1 VQAVSSRRRTF
12 RAGTFLLLTVLVGG
26 GVAAVAAPAQLNNA
40 SQLLSQAE
48 SLRVTDN
55 ARFLEL
61 LQYLENH
68 ASELSDAQKW
78 RLRYLQGWEATYSGQ
93 EEKARS
99 LLESVLKQASDN
111 DLKMRATSALIHVL
125 GVGHHYE
132 EAFEYLDKALNDLP
146 QTPDKEARGRI
157 LGEASQLL
165 SEAGQYDLSASYA
178 KQIIAEYPT
187 GRHNCL
193 GHMYEL
199 HAKIRDGQAKIPS
212 ELFQESVASCLKV
225 NEKLAAEIIRKD
237 MAGLAL
243 QQGKSD
249 EALSLLQADY
259 EEVKRLNYPQLTA
272 DVDVLLAQAYWKKG
286 EAPLAQ
292 KYATASIDTASKGD
306 LIEPLVKGYQLL
318 YQIERQYG
326 NLREAL
332 AYHEKY
338 VTADKEHLDDT
349 REKALAYQI
358 IKQQIEAKKIELDEL
373 NKQNQILQLQQ
384 ALDHK
389 AVETSRLYI
398 ALLLTVLASIAFWL
412 YRLKRSQ
419 LRFMRLAR
427 RDGLTGIFNR
437 QHFVEEAEQALR
449 YVAKSQ
455 RGASLILIDL
465 DHFKNINDTHGHIAG
480 DHALRRAVLICQ
492 QHLHSSD
499 VFGRIGGEEFGILLP
514 ECTLIQA
521 LERAERIRMAIQ
533 ALPDAE
539 TEHVPLTASFGVAST
554 THYGYDLRRL
564 LVAAD
569 SALYRAKRDGRN
581 RVVVSMD
588 NHASSSAAGD
598 TRAQRDKLN
607 DASPYM
613 DASNNEG

>member
-1 VQAVSSRRRTF
+1 MQTTGSRRRNF
-12 RAGTFLLLTVLVGG
+12 LAGAFLLFTVLNGSG
-26 GVAAVAAPAQLNNA
+26 AAVAARAPLSNVP
-40 SQLLSQAE
+40 QLLDQAE
-48 SLRVTDN
+48 SLRARDN
-55 ARFLEL
+55 ARFVEL
-61 LQYLENH
+61 LQELESH
-68 ASELSDAQKW
+68 VTELSDKQKW
-78 RLRYLQGWEATYSGQ
+78 RLHYLQGWQAAYNGQ
-93 EEKARS
+93 EEKART
-99 LLESVLKQASDN
+99 LLESVLKQASDS
-111 DLKMRATSALIHVL
+111 DLKIRATSVLIHVL

-132 EAFEYLDKALNDLP
+132 EAFEYLDKALDDLP
-146 QTPDKEARGRI
+146 QASDKEARARI

-165 SEAGQYDLSASYA
+165 SEAGQYDLAAGYA
-178 KQIIAEYPT
+178 EQIIAEYPT

-199 HAKIRDGQAKIPS
+199 HARIRAGQTKIAN
-212 ELFQESVASCLKV
+212 ETFQQSITPCLAV
-225 NEKLAAEIIRKD
+225 GEKLAADILRKD
-237 MAGLAL
+237 MAALAL

-249 EALSLLQADY
+249 EALSLLQANY
-259 EEVKRLNYPQLTA
+259 EEVRTLNYSELTA
-272 DVDVLLAQAYWKKG
+272 DFNILLAQAYWKKG
-286 EAPLAQ
+286 ETSLAQ
-292 KYATASIDTASKGD
+292 KYATVAVDAASKSD

-358 IKQQIEAKKIELDEL
+358 IKQQIEAKKVELGEL

-465 DHFKNINDTHGHIAG
+465 DHFKNINDTYGHIAG

-521 LERAERIRMAIQ
+521 LERAERIRMAMQ
-533 ALPDAE
+533 AQPDAE
-539 TEHVPLTASFGVAST
+539 TEHVPLTASFGIAST
-554 THYGYDLRRL
+554 AHYGYDLRRL
-564 LVAAD
+564 LIAAD

-588 NHASSSAAGD
+588 NQASSSAASD

-607 DASPYM
+607 DAPPYM
-613 DASNNEG
+613 DASE